1 MGGADT
7 GTHGSTRRAFR
18 QYPLGGSG
26 CVPIPGLTA
35 LRALR
40 RGGFLLHKRV
50 MITGATGIVGS
61 IAIELAA
68 ASGAQVTAV
77 ARRDAHSRLRAL
89 GAS

>member
-1 MGGADT
+1 
-7 GTHGSTRRAFR
+7 
-18 QYPLGGSG
+18 
-26 CVPIPGLTA
+26 VPIPGLTA

-68 ASGAQVTAV
+68 ASGAQVGCSFPAP
-77 ARRDAHSRLRAL
+77 RAW
-89 GAS
+89 GEPSDPIRVRN